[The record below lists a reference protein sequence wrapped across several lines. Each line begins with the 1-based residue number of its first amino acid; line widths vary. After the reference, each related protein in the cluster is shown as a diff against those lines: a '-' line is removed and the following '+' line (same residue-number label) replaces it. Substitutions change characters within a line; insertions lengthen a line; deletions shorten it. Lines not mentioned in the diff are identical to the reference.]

1 MTKDLAF
8 LHGETESLL
17 LYCNTT
23 CCTLGTE
30 TPQTSLQLWFIRA
43 KPHCSS
49 RGGIPFISEGD
60 PRIAAGAA
68 MPRRCPQS
76 HSWLTAMLQECHPRQ
91 QSVSWAQGTLC
102 ASPSIP
108 GMGALHCPAQP
119 GRRGSSHGQ
128 SPRIHGTVL
137 CGYSCQ
143 YICFLRQITNAN
155 MPCHQCVEVTSAK
168 QAGDWAAETSLR
180 SLDAWGK
187 RWEAHAQIIQLGI
200 HTNISGHLQFTSVKF
215 REGRGN
221 KEEEKKKHHHHYKS
235 I

>member
-1 MTKDLAF
+1 MEAF
-8 LHGETESLL
+8 LLFLKGIQ
-17 LYCNTT
+17 
-23 CCTLGTE
+23 G
-30 TPQTSLQLWFIRA
+30 LQLGQQCHVDAPRVTHGLQQCSRNVTPGSRA
-43 KPHCSS
+43 CPGHRGHSVPAPASLAWEHCT
-49 RGGIPFISEGD
+49 G
-60 PRIAAGAA
+60 
-68 MPRRCPQS
+68 Q
-76 HSWLTAMLQECHPRQ
+76 HSLADEAPLMDNPLGFTVL
-91 QSVSWAQGTLC
+91 
-102 ASPSIP
+102 
-108 GMGALHCPAQP
+108 
-119 GRRGSSHGQ
+119 
-128 SPRIHGTVL
+128 TVL

-168 QAGDWAAETSLR
+168 QAGHWAAETSLR